1 MKTTMMHCFLFLFS
15 LLFLLGCSKDDDN
28 VREFG
33 TMEARINGELVIFAN
48 ASGYGFFDLENSC
61 SKNFHQVIGGME
73 FRASDGHTI
82 YLNFR
87 PSQGIGTYKSN
98 GQYHTWVGEYSDFGT
113 NGIFYSQNY
122 FVGETQT
129 HHEEIGFVTV
139 TSVEN
144 NRYKGTFYFTAVY
157 NGEDYYDLPEVVN
170 ITEGKFDILAEFHV
184 DYGATPCGYD

>member
-33 TMEARINGELVIFAN
+33 TMEARINGELVNFAN

-82 YLNFR
+82 YLNF
-87 PSQGIGTYKSN
+87 
-98 GQYHTWVGEYSDFGT
+98 
-113 NGIFYSQNY
+113 
-122 FVGETQT
+122 
-129 HHEEIGFVTV
+129 
-139 TSVEN
+139 
-144 NRYKGTFYFTAVY
+144 
-157 NGEDYYDLPEVVN
+157 
-170 ITEGKFDILAEFHV
+170 
-184 DYGATPCGYD
+184 